1 MESDSKKRD
10 NDKLRILNLL
20 NKIQNGY
27 TNRDESVVSEWVE
40 DLFDEEVTIIGTSS
54 IKPGDFEWRRGHEA
68 AIEMFRS
75 DWLNWGDVKISIDEA
90 EIDVE
95 GNATW
100 VAVYATVT
108 RDTRISES
116 HSAEVSR
123 ERSLKRIK
131 QYSENEWTTKQA
143 LYEIIHDASMVLTQY
158 ERSDIFIWPLRIT
171 LGLIQRNRRWLIR
184 QVHFSFPGRGFPNV
198 RLE

>member
-1 MESDSKKRD
+1 MESDSKKPD
-10 NDKLRILNLL
+10 DEQRIRSLL
-20 NKIQNGY
+20 YKIQKGY
-27 TNRDESVVSEWVE
+27 TDRDENVVSEWAE
-40 DLFDEEVTIIGTSS
+40 DLFDERVTIIGTSS
-54 IKPGDFEWRRGHEA
+54 IKPGDFEWRNGHAA

-75 DWLNWGDVKISIDEA
+75 DWLNWGDVKLSTEEA
-90 EIDVE
+90 EIDIE
-95 GNATW
+95 GNASW

-108 RDTRISES
+108 RDTKKSVN

-131 QYSENEWTTKQA
+131 QYSEKEWTTKQA
-143 LYEIIHDASMVLTQY
+143 LYEIIYDASMVLTQY
-158 ERSDIFIWPLRIT
+158 ERSDIFIWPIRIT
-171 LGLIQRNRRWLIR
+171 LGLFQRNNKWLIR